1 MSDTGQPENVPEPK
15 QEARIPHGPKCDTCG
30 ATMVLR
36 SYRPHPTLR
45 SHELRTYQCPLCSR
59 NEVLSAP
66 VVAG

>member
-1 MSDTGQPENVPEPK
+1 MSDTGQPENLPESK
-15 QEARIPHGPKCDTCG
+15 QEARRLNGPKCESCG

-59 NEVLSAP
+59 EEVLSAP